1 MIIKISNNLG
11 MNRTEWYLEVSIGIS
26 NSIIRIFWKPGMK
39 IIICIQTMQWLI
51 EKINGVFGKQAL
63 TSTIFVSQTEN
74 DYISKFKTSESLS
87 QSYEP
92 DLFVD

>member
-1 MIIKISNNLG
+1 
-11 MNRTEWYLEVSIGIS
+11 
-26 NSIIRIFWKPGMK
+26 
-39 IIICIQTMQWLI
+39 MQWLI
-51 EKINGVFGKQAL
+51 EKINGVLGEQAL

-87 QSYEP
+87 QSYEA